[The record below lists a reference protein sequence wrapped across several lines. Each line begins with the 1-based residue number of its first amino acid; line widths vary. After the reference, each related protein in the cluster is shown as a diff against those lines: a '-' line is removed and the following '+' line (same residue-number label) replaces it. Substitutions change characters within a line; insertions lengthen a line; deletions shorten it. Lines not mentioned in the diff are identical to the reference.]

1 MMIYQNLLKS
11 FNQKYVPDATQELR
25 SPLKILTRMLHT
37 EQNYDD
43 DFYDQY
49 ELDATSTEN
58 RKSKSKMIPLPRI
71 G

>member
-1 MMIYQNLLKS
+1 M
-11 FNQKYVPDATQELR
+11 PDSTQELR
-25 SPLKILTRMLHT
+25 NPLFENILTKIFHK

-43 DFYDQY
+43 DFNNQY
-49 ELDATSTEN
+49 ELDATNTES